1 MAEVLV
7 RFTERVV
14 GDDGTAYLPEV
25 CGGLADDGL
34 WEGWIEF
41 ASGSGDVHR
50 TGRETE
56 QPNRDA
62 LLYWAEGLTV
72 AYLEGALRRALAI
85 PEVTVPVDESGPSHF
100 SGPAGRRPTAGR
112 APHAILD
119 PFAAYAEGEQ
129 LLRKQLGAL
138 SRDHL
143 VNIVKAYD
151 VPTIAPHETVSDA
164 GLIDDIVSAAQRA
177 NG

>member
-7 RFTERVV
+7 RFTEHVV
-14 GDDGTAYLPEV
+14 AEDGTAYLPQV

-41 ASGSGDVHR
+41 TPESGHIRR
-50 TGRETE
+50 TQRETE

-62 LLYWAEGLTV
+62 LVYWAEGLTLI
-72 AYLEGALRRALAI
+72 YLEGALKRALAVGI
-85 PEVTVPVDESGPSHF
+85 VAPRTEERVSSHF
-100 SGPAGRRPTAGR
+100 SGPAASRPTTSGV
-112 APHAILD
+112 PHAILD
-119 PFAAYAEGEQ
+119 PFAAYSEGED

-143 VNIVKAYD
+143 VNIVKAYHM
-151 VPTIAPHETVSDA
+151 PASTSYETMSDSS
-164 GLIDDIVSAAQRA
+164 LVDSIVSAAQRA